1 MAWLA
6 YAWGNGIAPLFLYS
20 LLIYAALMTLPQTVP
35 AGVARDENGVIDFT
49 IKRAPHSFR
58 IDDDVF
64 EAPAMI
70 SPVTLR
76 RLAGLYDKFNAA
88 ATGGASFDQD
98 QIGQQLELMASV
110 FKLLLPGAGG
120 ARFADRLLA
129 DPDAPD
135 APPPID
141 LQHQALPALYYLL
154 ECYGLRPTEP
164 SSDSPVG
171 STADQTSALNGGTS
185 STAGASPEGS
195 QPSD

>member
-1 MAWLA
+1 MAWLV

-88 ATGGASFDQD
+88 ATGGASFDED
-98 QIGQQLELMASV
+98 QIGQQIELMAAV
-110 FKLLLPGAGG
+110 FKLLLPGASG
-120 ARFADRLLA
+120 ARFADRLMA
-129 DPDAPD
+129 DPEQSAT
-135 APPPID
+135 PPID

-154 ECYGLRPTEP
+154 ESYGLRPTVP
-164 SSDSPVG
+164 SSDSPAG
-171 STADQTSALNGGTS
+171 STEEPTSGPSGGTS
-185 STAGASPEGS
+185 STAGASPEES
-195 QPSD
+195 QPSS